1 MLKTLTVKNIALI
14 DNALIDFSE
23 GLNVLTGETGAGKSL
38 IINSLGILK
47 GNRTS
52 KELIRTGESSAYVTG
67 LFEINDTVREKIF
80 EITGIECDDE
90 LIISRQITYDGKNN
104 IRINGVP
111 VILNMLKS
119 VGDLLINIHSQHDG
133 TVLLNKSSHLTFLD
147 DFCGEDAGIID
158 EYRESYVRLKEI
170 EESLSSIEC
179 DEAERERRLDILK
192 YQSDEIE
199 AAQLKENEEEELND
213 RKALISNARKIVE
226 SCYGAYTLLYDSA
239 SDSPSAYDSLSSA
252 IKLIENVSEF
262 DNSIS
267 EALSELSDVMY
278 SVSENARILKDLSDN
293 LSYDE
298 RELDLIEERLEL
310 IYTLKKKYG
319 PTIEEIF
326 AFYDRISLEL
336 SEIVNYDKRKEQ
348 LLKDREVCLNN
359 TKKLAVKLSDIRKK
373 HSLKLSERIMNE
385 LCDLEM
391 PQVEF
396 KVDFKEKDFGENGI
410 DDVEFLI
417 CTNIGEGLKPLSK
430 IASGGELSRIIL
442 AIKNVLS
449 KEKNAE
455 TLIFDE
461 VDTGVSGK
469 VAQRIGEKLYS
480 MGRFSQILCIT
491 HLPQMAAFNDEHF
504 VIRKVV
510 DNQRTVT
517 EINKLSSDESINEIA
532 RLLGGEMITDITK
545 ENAKELINSAN
556 NTKQKYIL

>member
-47 GNRTS
+47 GNRMS
-52 KELIRTGESSAYVTG
+52 KELIRTGETSAQVTG
-67 LFEINDTVREKIF
+67 LFEINKDIREKIYD
-80 EITGIECDDE
+80 ITGIECDDE
-90 LIISRQITYDGKNN
+90 LLISRQITSDGKNN

-133 TVLLNKSSHLTFLD
+133 TVLLNKSSHLSFLD
-147 DFCGEDAGIID
+147 DFCGKDAEVIR
-158 EYRESYVRLKEI
+158 EYKESYHKLKET
-170 EESLSSIEC
+170 EEALSLIEC
-179 DEAERERRLDILK
+179 DESERERKLDMLRF
-192 YQSDEIE
+192 QADEIE
-199 AAQLKENEEEELND
+199 SANLKENEEDELNE
-213 RKALISNARKIVE
+213 RKELISNAKKIVE
-226 SCYGAYTLLYDSA
+226 SCFGAYALLYDS
-239 SDSPSAYDSLSSA
+239 STDSPSAYDSLSA
-252 IKLIENVSEF
+252 ALKLMGNVSEY
-262 DNSIS
+262 DKSLS
-267 EALSELSDVMY
+267 TSCSELSDAMY
-278 SVSENARILKDLSDN
+278 AVSENARILKDFSDN

-298 RELDLIEERLEL
+298 RELDEIESRLEL

-319 PTIEEIF
+319 STIEEIF
-326 AFYDRISLEL
+326 NYYDKITNEL
-336 SEIVNYDKRKEQ
+336 NDIVNSDERKEQ
-348 LLKDREVCLNN
+348 LLKDREKYLIN
-359 TKKLAVKLSDIRKK
+359 TKKLSDKLSDTRKK
-373 HSLKLSERIMNE
+373 HAIILSERIMKE

-396 KVDFKEKDFGENGI
+396 KVDFKCKDFGENGC

-417 CTNIGEGLKPLSK
+417 CTNLGEGLKPLSK

-480 MGRFSQILCIT
+480 MGRFSQVLCIT
-491 HLPQMAAFNDEHF
+491 HLPQMAAFNDVHF
-504 VIRKVV
+504 VIKKCV

-517 EINKLSSDESINEIA
+517 EINRISSEESIDEIA
-532 RLLGGEMITDITK
+532 RLLGGETITSVTK

-556 NTKQKYIL
+556 NTKEKYKI

>member
-14 DNALIDFSE
+14 DNALIDFSD

-47 GNRTS
+47 GNRMS
-52 KELIRTGESSAYVTG
+52 KELIRSGETSASVTG
-67 LFEINDTVREKIF
+67 LFEVNDIIREKIYD
-80 EITGIECDDE
+80 ITGIECDDE
-90 LIISRQITYDGKNN
+90 LLISRQITLDGKNN

-111 VILNMLKS
+111 VILNMLKA

-133 TVLLNKSSHLTFLD
+133 TLLLNKSSHLSFLD
-147 DFCGEDAGIID
+147 DFCGDDLKIITS
-158 EYRESYVRLKEI
+158 YREAYYRLKEI
-170 EESLSSIEC
+170 EQELSSIEC
-179 DEAERERRLDILK
+179 DQAERERKIDILK
-192 YQSDEIE
+192 YQADEIE
-199 AAQLKENEEEELND
+199 SASLKENEEEELNE
-213 RKALISNARKIVE
+213 RKILISNAKKIVE

-239 SDSPSAYDSLSSA
+239 SDSPSAYDCLSSA
-252 IKLIENVSEF
+252 IKLIDNVSEY
-262 DNSIS
+262 DKGIGD
-267 EALSELSDVMY
+267 ALSELSDAMY
-278 SVSENARILKDLSDN
+278 SVSENARILKDFSDN

-298 RELDLIEERLEL
+298 RELDQIEERLEL
-310 IYTLKKKYG
+310 IYGLKKKYG
-319 PTIEEIF
+319 NSISEIF
-326 AFYDRISLEL
+326 EYYDKISLEL
-336 SEIVNYDKRKEQ
+336 SHVVNSDKRREQ
-348 LLKDREVCLNN
+348 LIKEKEECLNN
-359 TKKLAVKLSDIRKK
+359 TKKLASQLSDIRKK
-373 HSLKLSERIMNE
+373 YSHILSGSIMKE

-396 KVDFKEKDFGENGI
+396 KVDFKEKDFGETGS
-410 DDVEFLI
+410 DEVEFLI
-417 CTNIGEGLKPLSK
+417 CTNVGEGLKPLSK

-449 KEKNAE
+449 KEKTAE

-480 MGRFSQILCIT
+480 MGRFSQVISIT

-517 EINKLSSDESINEIA
+517 EINKLSYEESLEEIA
-532 RLLGGEMITDITK
+532 RLLGGETITSVTK
-545 ENAKELINSAN
+545 ENAKELIDSA
-556 NTKQKYIL
+556 KSIKEKYIH